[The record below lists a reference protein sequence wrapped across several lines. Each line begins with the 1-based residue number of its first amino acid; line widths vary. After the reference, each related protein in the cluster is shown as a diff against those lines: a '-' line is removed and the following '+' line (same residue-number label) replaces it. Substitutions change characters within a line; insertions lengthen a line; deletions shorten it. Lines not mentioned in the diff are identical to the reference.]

1 MLQGLLVS
9 IVILKQGFDLL
20 RGAWGD
26 LTDAG
31 VSPRKRK
38 VLLKTLKPFLP
49 DSLDESSRPTLISF
63 DHLRAR
69 RAGSLMFVDVT
80 AKVSDDMTVIEASAL
95 EDEITRTLKAAHK
108 EITEVRVKFEVDQT
122 VVKI

>member
-1 MLQGLLVS
+1 MS
-9 IVILKQGFDLL
+9 IVILKQGLDLL

-38 VLLKTLKPFLP
+38 LLLKTLKTFTP
-49 DSLDESSRPTLISF
+49 DSREEASRSTVISF

-80 AKVSDDMTVIEASAL
+80 AKVSNDMTVIQASAL

-108 EITEVRVKFEVDQT
+108 EITEVRVKFEVGQIA
-122 VVKI
+122 VEI

>member
-1 MLQGLLVS
+1 MVILRQGL
-9 IVILKQGFDLL
+9 DLL

-38 VLLKTLKPFLP
+38 LLLQTLKPLIP
-49 DSLDESSRPTLISF
+49 DSWEEESRPTLISF

-80 AKVSDDMTVIEASAL
+80 AKVSSDMTVIQASAL

-108 EITEVRVKFEVDQT
+108 EITEVRVKFEVD
-122 VVKI
+122 KIAVEM